1 MVAEKQIESVARLK
15 GHGSVPKI
23 AEYAEDEMAKV
34 AKAAAAYER
43 KRMAS
48 AKTDAERLNIK
59 MAADSEAWKAK
70 KAGQQA
76 KDQRDALAEI
86 ADLSTQMKAKKD
98 EADRAEQSEMA
109 VESKLLSLQQQR
121 NTHDPVEKQWK
132 TILQELHLSKE
143 QLKQSQIAALARSA
157 QADLCGKIV
166 LAWKKNEAASDDPY
180 AVNLRKHKAKWEHFE
195 DPMIL
200 ENTNKVGAANRAID
214 FEREHL
220 KVQDEARKQLKH
232 TKQIMTFL
240 RKQQK
245 LILTMET
252 RMQHKAG
259 AESTANGAASSTTTT
274 TIEYIIATAV
284 VTIGLLFALLKM
296 VSGGGGGTTSQYQ
309 RVKVDEEMAS
319 TDSKV

>member
-1 MVAEKQIESVARLK
+1 
-15 GHGSVPKI
+15 
-23 AEYAEDEMAKV
+23 
-34 AKAAAAYER
+34 
-43 KRMAS
+43 
-48 AKTDAERLNIK
+48 
-59 MAADSEAWKAK
+59 
-70 KAGQQA
+70 
-76 KDQRDALAEI
+76 
-86 ADLSTQMKAKKD
+86 
-98 EADRAEQSEMA
+98 MA
-109 VESKLLSLQQQR
+109 VESKLLNLQQQR
-121 NTHDPVEKQWK
+121 NAHDPVEKQWK

-166 LAWKKNEAASDDPY
+166 LAWKKNEGASDDPY

-259 AESTANGAASSTTTT
+259 NGAGSGKTSSEATA
-274 TIEYIIATAV
+274 TIEYITATAV
-284 VTIGLLFALLKM
+284 VTIGLLYALLKM
-296 VSGGGGGTTSQYQ
+296 ASSGGSGQPSQYQ
-309 RVKVDEEMAS
+309 RVKVDEEMSPA
-319 TDSKV
+319 DSKV